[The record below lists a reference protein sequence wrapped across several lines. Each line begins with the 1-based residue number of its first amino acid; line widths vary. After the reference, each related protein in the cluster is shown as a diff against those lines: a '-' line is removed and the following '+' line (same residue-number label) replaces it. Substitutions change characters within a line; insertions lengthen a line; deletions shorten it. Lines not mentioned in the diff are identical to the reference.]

1 MSVILNLKFHS
12 EIENVK
18 MSLVIDI
25 HHSKMLFLGKNYIF
39 FSEIVRACNFKVCYE
54 TGHLDYMLAL
64 QSGEKFDNHFKIR
77 SIFVPR
83 NGNHYPSLFF
93 RIVSFPMTNF
103 RFYLLT
109 FIIDDQLCSAMGKF
123 SRDVLALHSSH
134 EISAISCRCHMMS
147 HKA

>member
-1 MSVILNLKFHS
+1 
-12 EIENVK
+12 

-25 HHSKMLFLGKNYIF
+25 HHSKMLFEEKITSFSLRLSGLVILKYVMKQVTWIICLHFNQVKNLTVTWKSAAF
-39 FSEIVRACNFKVCYE
+39 F
-54 TGHLDYMLAL
+54 L
-64 QSGEKFDNHFKIR
+64 
-77 SIFVPR
+77 PR
-83 NGNHYPSLFF
+83 NGNHYPSLSF
-93 RIVSFPMTNF
+93 RIVSFPMSNF

-134 EISAISCRCHMMS
+134 EISAISCRYHMMS